1 MFADLGNWY
10 VAAWDVDADAER
22 LFRADRIRAAT
33 RTGDTFA
40 PRDLEGAGRALYTPS
55 PSDVPVRLR
64 LRPAGRWVAEYYV
77 TSDHVEMDDGSLE
90 VTMPAGD
97 VETVARI
104 LLRVGSDAEAL
115 DPPELAETVRELASV
130 TLARYR

>member
-1 MFADLGNWY
+1 
-10 VAAWDVDADAER
+10 
-22 LFRADRIRAAT
+22 
-33 RTGDTFA
+33 
-40 PRDLEGAGRALYTPS
+40 
-55 PSDVPVRLR
+55 
-64 LRPAGRWVAEYYV
+64 
-77 TSDHVEMDDGSLE
+77 
-90 VTMPAGD
+90 MPAGD